1 MGKMN
6 MDLYHPNSKVVFGWT
21 YKAGCTVVI
30 KMFLDQCGLLEK
42 ALAYSNWVHN
52 FRWSVLE
59 QEQCPPDKRFLRI
72 KFVRNPY
79 SRAVS
84 SYFAVAYQ
92 RDLFGMFDS
101 MEHFSFETFLQYL
114 ASGTAKWDGHFDKQF
129 YKGEKYHE
137 IIHLEKM
144 DEEIPRLNQM
154 YGLQLKWK
162 FTSSH
167 HFPKKPTMETDYQ
180 GKNDFSKNREPVG
193 SYKAFY
199 NEENRKLVESIYGD
213 DILHYGYTYQ
223 DFLNDDNV

>member
-1 MGKMN
+1 ME

-30 KMFLDQCGLLEK
+30 KMFLDQCGLLEE
-42 ALAYSNWVHN
+42 ALALSEWVHI
-52 FRWSVLE
+52 FRLSVLE
-59 QEQCPPDKRFLRI
+59 QKQCPRHKRFLRI

-84 SYFAVAYQ
+84 SYFAVAYH
-92 RDLFGMFDS
+92 RHLFGMFDS
-101 MEHFSFETFLQYL
+101 MKHLSFETFLKYL

-129 YKGEKYHE
+129 YEGEKYHE

-154 YGLQLKWK
+154 YGTRINWK
-162 FTSSH
+162 FTSH
-167 HFPKKPTMETDYQ
+167 HHYPKDPTMESEYQ
-180 GKNDFSKNREPVG
+180 GAKDFSKNREPVG

-213 DILHYGYTYQ
+213 DILHYGYTFQ

>member
-1 MGKMN
+1 MGKLDR
-6 MDLYHPNSKVVFGWT
+6 DLYHPSSKVVFGWT
-21 YKAGCTVVI
+21 PKAGCTVVI
-30 KMFLDQCGLLEK
+30 KMFLDQCGLLEE
-42 ALAYSNWVHN
+42 ALAFYTWVHD

-59 QEQCPPDKRFLRI
+59 QVECPPHNTLVRI

-84 SYFAVAYQ
+84 SYFAVAYH
-92 RDLFGMFDS
+92 RHLFGMFDS
-101 MEHFSFETFLQYL
+101 MDHLSFETFLKYL
-114 ASGTAKWDGHFDKQF
+114 ASGNATWDHHFDKQF
-129 YKGEKYHE
+129 CQGETYHE

-167 HFPKKPTMETDYQ
+167 HFPKDHTMKTDYQ
-180 GKNDFSKNREPVG
+180 GANDFSKNRDPVG

-199 NEENRKLVESIYGD
+199 NEENRKLVESIYAD
-213 DILHYGYTYQ
+213 DFIHYGYTYE
-223 DFLNDDNV
+223 DFLKDDNV